1 MSATLLYGGVAAL
14 QIAGSMFAADNI
26 ERTAKLNKQ
35 ISDMNAEFAELDAF
49 DAEIEGFSEIAKYQ
63 SVVDQTLGEQ
73 RANLGAADVDINY
86 GNVGDIQKE
95 TRFIAEINKM
105 EIEKRAQEK
114 SLGYKA
120 EARSIRLGGVLDQA
134 AAKTKAGATRL
145 QGLISAASTGLTGYG
160 S

>member
-86 GNVGDIQKE
+86 GSVGDIQKE
-95 TRFIAEINKM
+95 TRFIAEIF
-105 EIEKRAQEK
+105 R
-114 SLGYKA
+114 
-120 EARSIRLGGVLDQA
+120 V
-134 AAKTKAGATRL
+134 
-145 QGLISAASTGLTGYG
+145 
-160 S
+160 